1 MEWFCRHLINGER
14 RKNLII
20 LKFLIPPKWIN
31 SFPNRVPLQHYQAAI
46 FFKRFKISI
55 MCEWSFASNLMAVFS
70 CNKVEEALIMLT
82 GFFYETWHPKIK
94 CHDRLNVCQSSLLQN
109 IIPNFIHECFLVV
122 KCNAIECLNCGQWFC
137 SVSLGVGNCPGYL
150 LTVVLQHNGRFH
162 YVLLVHWT
170 NINACILEHKHM
182 NHFTFTS
189 NNGKNAKFISE
200 SFYTISSF
208 HIFIHLSM
216 NAFPGGLVRSEV
228 GLQEFWMSWGIPVKP
243 PKIRAWR
250 PAQRHPSLLV
260 WCHSAPLSE
269 QQTALPAS
277 TS

>member
-122 KCNAIECLNCGQWFC
+122 KCKCNRMLESWTVILFC
-137 SVSLGVGNCPGYL
+137 ISWYWEL
-150 LTVVLQHNGRFH
+150 LRVL
-162 YVLLVHWT
+162 T
-170 NINACILEHKHM
+170 DC
-182 NHFTFTS
+182 
-189 NNGKNAKFISE
+189 
-200 SFYTISSF
+200 
-208 HIFIHLSM
+208 
-216 NAFPGGLVRSEV
+216 
-228 GLQEFWMSWGIPVKP
+228 
-243 PKIRAWR
+243 RA
-250 PAQRHPSLLV
+250 P
-260 WCHSAPLSE
+260 
-269 QQTALPAS
+269 T
-277 TS
+277 